1 MITLPEEFSQQIS
14 AFAGLFS
21 KKVFEHAKVLVT
33 GCLLVVGRRT
43 ICSALRAVGLSQ
55 EKRFDKYHA
64 VLSKAKWSAYRAA
77 PILLGLLVD
86 HFFAGASYL
95 VFGIDE
101 TIERRRGA
109 KIKAKG
115 IYRDPV
121 RSTKS
126 HFVKCSGLRWISLM
140 LLTPISWADR
150 IWALPFLTV
159 LAASERYNQQRGKQH
174 KKVTDW
180 ARQMMLQLSRWLPN
194 RLIIIVADSS
204 YSVIELL
211 DSVRQHLCMI
221 TRLRLDAALYDFV
234 PPRPAGQVG
243 RKRKKGKRLPSLL
256 ERLDDPDTQWIEL
269 IIPKWYNHGSK
280 TMQVATG
287 TAIWYHSGKPPVP
300 IRWVLIKDPCGRIDP
315 AALLSTKLDL
325 SADQII
331 NFFIRRWTIEVTFEE
346 LRAHLGVETQR
357 QWSDLAIARS
367 TPILMALFSLIT
379 LWADQLQKRNLL
391 FLKPCAWY
399 QKSRPTFSDAIA
411 SVRCRIWRNQH
422 FCMSSFQADIQKL
435 NPPWMEHLI
444 FMLTRAA

>member
-43 ICSALRAVGLSQ
+43 VCSALRAVGLSQ

-77 PILLGLLVD
+77 GILLKMLVG
-86 HFFAGASYL
+86 HFFAEASYL

-101 TIERRRGA
+101 TIERRRGTH
-109 KIKAKG
+109 IKAKG

-121 RSTKS
+121 RSSKS

-150 IWALPFLTV
+150 VWALPFLTV
-159 LAASERYNQQRGKQH
+159 LAPSERYNQERGKPH
-174 KKVTDW
+174 KKITDW

-211 DSVRQHLCMI
+211 DSVRRHVCVI

-234 PPRPAGQVG
+234 PARPVGQVG
-243 RKRKKGKRLPSLL
+243 RKRKKGKRLPSLQ
-256 ERLDDPDTQWIEL
+256 ERLDDPTTKWTEL
-269 IIPKWYNHGSK
+269 IIPQWYNHGPKKMLIAS
-280 TMQVATG
+280 G
-287 TAIWYHSGKPPVP
+287 TAIWYHSGMPPLP
-300 IRWVLIKDPCGRIDP
+300 IRWVLIKDPDGQIDP

-325 SADQII
+325 NAAQII
-331 NFFIRRWTIEVTFEE
+331 NFFIRRWTVEVTFEE
-346 LRAHLGVETQR
+346 VRAHLGVETQR

-411 SVRCRIWRNQH
+411 SVRYRIWRKQH
-422 FCMSSFQADIQKL
+422 FCMSLFQADIQKL
-435 NPPWMEHLI
+435 NPPWAEHLI
-444 FMLTRAA
+444 AMLIRAA